1 MSFLNR
7 VFQPDV
13 EKMEAKG
20 DVEGLIKA
28 LEYKKS
34 NGVRCYAAM
43 ALGRMREARAVQPII
58 AAFKANDPND
68 LVDRLMFA
76 SAAESALADIGAP
89 AVMPLLA
96 TLKDSDQGVR
106 AFAEV
111 ALAKIG
117 EPAVE
122 PLIAALGDESVGESA
137 GMALAKMGTSA
148 IQPLIGAL
156 RASQENVRAYSAMAL
171 GEIKDLRAVEP
182 LIGALGDN
190 DEAVRSFAAQSLGM
204 LKDARAVEPLIT
216 ALGDDSADVRKSVA
230 WALAQ
235 FDDVRAVE
243 SLRAARQDSDGDVR
257 KFAARL
263 SVYSREQ
270 PAKTGTDVSEICD
283 RCLAPLDPGARRYS
297 SSQFKTA
304 VRLGL
309 RPPATTYELGAAF
322 GMSRSQTEAEW
333 VQQVMQDESD
343 WLLCSACATE
353 AAPYA
358 S

>member
-7 VFQPDV
+7 MLQPDV
-13 EKMEAKG
+13 EKLEAKG
-20 DVEGLIKA
+20 DVEGLLKA

-34 NGVRCYAAM
+34 TGVRSHAAR

-58 AAFKANDPND
+58 AAFRAMDEPTG
-68 LVDRLMFA
+68 VDRMMFA
-76 SAAESALADIGAP
+76 MFAEPALADIGAP

-117 EPAVE
+117 APAVE
-122 PLIAALGDESVGESA
+122 PLIAALGDEDVGEPA
-137 GMALAKMGTSA
+137 GMALAKMGA
-148 IQPLIGAL
+148 PALEPLLAAL
-156 RASQENVRAYSAMAL
+156 GDSQAKVRTYAAMAL
-171 GEIKDLRAVEP
+171 GELKDTRAVGP
-182 LIGALGDN
+182 LVAALKDSDG
-190 DEAVRSFAAQSLGM
+190 AVRSFAAQSLGM

-270 PAKTGTDVSEICD
+270 PAKTGTDVSGICD

-333 VQQVMQDESD
+333 AQQVTQDESD

-358 S
+358 A